1 MKKTVSEFRAWQLAQ
16 SKKKKK
22 SNTSDIE
29 GQSGSSDTTTKDKG
43 VAPME
48 LAEASSP

>member
-16 SKKKKK
+16 SKKK